1 MTMPGRPA
9 WIGLGANLGE
19 PRAQLQSAVA
29 ALAGLPGTTLE
40 AVSRLYGS
48 APIGP
53 ADQPDYLNAA
63 ARLHTTLPPH
73 QLLREL
79 QAIEIAHDRRRERHW
94 GPRTLDLDLL
104 VFAGDEILTPE
115 LTVPHPELTRRAFV
129 LLPLLD
135 LDPALKLPDGTV
147 LAGLLPGVAEQRIV
161 SVAASGW
168 WQGG

>member
-1 MTMPGRPA
+1 MKVRSA
-9 WIGLGANLGE
+9 WIGLGANLGQ

-29 ALAGLPGTTLE
+29 ALAALPGSGLE

-79 QAIEIAHDRRRERHW
+79 QAIETAHDRRRERHW

-104 VFAGDEILTPE
+104 LFAGDEILTPA
-115 LTVPHPELTRRAFV
+115 LTVPHPELVRRAFV

-135 LDPALKLPDGTV
+135 LDPELRLPDDTA
-147 LAGLLPGVAEQRIV
+147 LAGLLPAVAGQHIIA
-161 SVAASGW
+161 VAASGW